1 MQRDTP
7 RAAQHAIGAPPAAQ
21 PDVQPPSP
29 ASPPRVA
36 LSIVAPVKDELENL
50 IPLVEA
56 VRRAFAD
63 AESWELLLVDDGSSD
78 GSTARILELAYDDP
92 RIVPVVLEHNCGQT
106 SALRAGFLHARA
118 PIVAMLDADLQNDP
132 ADLLPLIERMSEG
145 CDAVVGYRVDR
156 QDTFVRRQSSR
167 VANAIRNRLSGDTIR
182 DTGCPLKVFRAE
194 ALADIPYFEG
204 MHRFFPTLLRIA
216 GYSVVELPVSHHPRT
231 RGQSKYGIRNR
242 ALRAFVDLLAVRWM
256 RKRWIRLP
264 IVTDH
269 EALRRS
275 SR

>member
-7 RAAQHAIGAPPAAQ
+7 ETARHHAGAPPAGQ
-21 PDVQPPSP
+21 PDRRPPS
-29 ASPPRVA
+29 APPRVA

-50 IPLVEA
+50 VPLVEA

-63 AESWELLLVDDGSSD
+63 AESWELVLVDDGSTD

-92 RIVPVVLEHNCGQT
+92 RIVPVVFEHNCGQT
-106 SALRAGFLHARA
+106 SALRAGFLQARA

-132 ADLLPLIERMSEG
+132 ADLLPLIERISEG

-167 VANAIRNRLSGDTIR
+167 LANAIRNRLSGDTIR

-216 GYSVVELPVSHHPRT
+216 GRTVVELPVSHHPRT

-264 IVTDH
+264 VVTDH

-275 SR
+275 AR